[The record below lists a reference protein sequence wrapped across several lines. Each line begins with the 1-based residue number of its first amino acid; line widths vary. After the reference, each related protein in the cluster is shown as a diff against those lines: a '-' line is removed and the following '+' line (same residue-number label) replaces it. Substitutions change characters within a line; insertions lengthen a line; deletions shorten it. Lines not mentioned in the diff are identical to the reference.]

1 MPSDIATNNALI
13 LTLIN
18 RMDSLEATINNAV
31 TVAVATALQASEARV
46 ARNEE
51 RITQLV
57 QQLDETNH
65 KFDAKYNQLERKFD
79 EKTRAL
85 ERALLRLHGQQDNHK
100 QKKVSDGTS
109 ASKTFRL
116 TRTRKVKPTTS
127 FVPKS
132 RFTLC

>member
-65 KFDAKYNQLERKFD
+65 KFDAKYNQLERQFD
-79 EKTRAL
+79 TCARACVVTTPWPTGQPRTKKSAMERPHRKHSVRHGPEK
-85 ERALLRLHGQQDNHK
+85 
-100 QKKVSDGTS
+100 
-109 ASKTFRL
+109 
-116 TRTRKVKPTTS
+116 
-127 FVPKS
+127 
-132 RFTLC
+132 